1 MKRILAGLSLLALV
15 TAFLVVVGAAGASH
29 RSAAA
34 SPVKGSFK
42 YCDNPTFPPM
52 ESKTAGG
59 KLVGFDI
66 DMANAIAKLWKVK
79 AKFVFSS
86 FGGLLPALGAK
97 RCDVVISGIFIT
109 PDRVKQYPAVAY
121 MKTHRA
127 LVVKAGNPK
136 SIKGPDDLSGKN
148 VAVQANTKY
157 EEYLK
162 SLNEQ
167 FKSSGKA
174 QMNLQSYPG
183 DEDAVAQILLGR
195 ADAVLTQDTAAGT
208 YKTKNPG
215 KLAIGYLF
223 PETDTFGIYY
233 RKSDAK
239 LGAALKSAIKTLKKN
254 GTLKKL
260 AAKQQIPAGD
270 VK

>member
-1 MKRILAGLSLLALV
+1 MKRYIVPLLLLAVL
-15 TAFLVVVGAAGASH
+15 ASAAAAGAG
-29 RSAAA
+29 RQVT

-52 ESKTAGG
+52 ESKTSSG

-66 DMANAIAKLWKVK
+66 DMAAAIAKLWKVK

-109 PDRVKQYPAVAY
+109 PDRLKQYPAVPY
-121 MKTHRA
+121 MRTHRA

-148 VAVQANTKY
+148 VAVEADTKY

-162 SLNEQ
+162 
-167 FKSSGKA
+167 
-174 QMNLQSYPG
+174 
-183 DEDAVAQILLGR
+183 
-195 ADAVLTQDTAAGT
+195 
-208 YKTKNPG
+208 
-215 KLAIGYLF
+215 
-223 PETDTFGIYY
+223 
-233 RKSDAK
+233 
-239 LGAALKSAIKTLKKN
+239 TL
-254 GTLKKL
+254 
-260 AAKQQIPAGD
+260 
-270 VK
+270 

>member
-1 MKRILAGLSLLALV
+1 MRRSLGLLSLLALV
-15 TAFLVVVGAAGASH
+15 AALLAVVGTAGASP
-29 RSAAA
+29 AVK

-52 ESKTAGG
+52 ESKTTSG
-59 KLVGFDI
+59 KNVGFDI

-79 AKFVFSS
+79 PKFVFSS

-109 PDRVKQYPAVAY
+109 PDRVKQYPAVPY
-121 MKTHRA
+121 MRTHRVLIVA
-127 LVVKAGNPK
+127 AGNPK
-136 SIKGPDDLSGKN
+136 HINGPNDLSGKN
-148 VAVQANTKY
+148 VSVQSNTKY

-162 SLNEQ
+162 SLNDQ
-167 FKSSGKA
+167 FKSAGKP

-195 ADAVLTQDTAAGT
+195 SDAVLTQDTAAGS
-208 YKTKNPG
+208 YKKKNPG
-215 KLAIGYLF
+215 KLAIAYLF
-223 PETDTFGIYY
+223 PEKDTFGIYY
-233 RKSDAK
+233 RKSDKK
-239 LGAALKSAIKTLKKN
+239 LGAGLKAAIVTLKAN
-254 GTLKKL
+254 GTFKKL
-260 AAKQQIPAGD
+260 AAKYQLPATD